1 MNIKKGDVLKVKNS
15 SSYCKLMEIIDGLYF
30 ISYGDNHKVGKDFFT
45 LEGLKETF
53 ELPEEKGEDE
63 MLLIA
68 YGDENISINKGNQQ
82 IVLSKKDLNFI
93 LQSIVKN
100 CEISVETL
108 QA

>member
-1 MNIKKGDVLKVKNS
+1 MNIKKGDVLKGKHSGFPYKV
-15 SSYCKLMEIIDGLYF
+15 LGIVDGVY
-30 ISYGDNHKVGKDFFT
+30 IMSAAIEYRYGGNFFT

-53 ELPEEKGEDE
+53 ELPEEKSDE
-63 MLLIA
+63 IVRIA
-68 YGDENISINKGNQQ
+68 YGDENISINKGNQH

-100 CEISVETL
+100 CEINVETL